1 MSNKTKITEIYDQ
14 PLMILM
20 DQARKIHSENHCM
33 NEIQKSTLLSIKTG
47 GCPEDC
53 SYCSQSSRYKTNL
66 KIEKMMSKED
76 IIKNAKEAK
85 ANGSKRFCMAT
96 SGTRVRDNKDFDNV
110 LEAIKEVKEMGM
122 ETCVTLGMLAPHQAE
137 KLKEA
142 GLDYYNHNIDTSPEY
157 YSKIITTRTF
167 DERIETISCVR
178 DAGIKVCTGGILGL
192 GETKEDRIS
201 MLEQLQKLSPESVTI
216 NRLVAIK
223 GTPLQNNKAIEPTE
237 IIRTIATARI
247 LMPKSAIRLSAG
259 RESMSDELQLICFYV
274 GANSVFGGEKLLTT
288 KNKGDDKDQVL
299 LEKTGLAFQK

>member
-1 MSNKTKITEIYDQ
+1 MNKNQIAEIYDQ
-14 PLMILM
+14 PLTILM
-20 DQARKIHSENHCM
+20 DESRKIHVENHCP

-66 KIEKMMSKED
+66 KVEKMMSKED
-76 IIKNAKEAK
+76 ILKNAVEAK
-85 ANGSKRFCMAT
+85 KNGSKRFCMAT
-96 SGTRVRDNKDFDNV
+96 SGTRVRDNKDFDSV
-110 LEAIKEVKEMGM
+110 IEAIKEIKEMGM
-122 ETCVTLGMLAPHQAE
+122 ETCVTLGMLKPHQAE

-167 DERIETISCVR
+167 EERIDTISCVK

-192 GETKEDRIS
+192 GESKEDRIS
-201 MLEQLQKLSPESVTI
+201 MLEQLSKISPESITI

-223 GTPLQNNKAIEPTE
+223 GTPLENNQEIESTE

-259 RESMSDELQLICFYV
+259 REKMSDELQLICFYV

-288 KNKGDDKDQVL
+288 KNKGDDKDKIFL
-299 LEKTGLAFQK
+299 KKSGLVFQK